1 MNDLPETKRCTGPCQ
16 RDLPPTLI
24 YFSAHAHGKYGLQ
37 ARCRDCARQS
47 QKDFYREHPERKAAK
62 DKKWALKNPSKIK
75 INHARHRKTPKW
87 KKTLQKNWLRSKYGL
102 TEEQYQDL
110 WDKQEGLC
118 AVCGREEEET
128 NQRLHVDHN
137 HTDNVVRG
145 LLCGKCNRGIGMFD
159 EEEPLLQK
167 AIDYLRSHK

>member
-1 MNDLPETKRCTGPCQ
+1 MANPEKRREISNRHSKTEKCK
-16 RDLPPTLI
+16 RTLV
-24 YFSAHAHGKYGLQ
+24 
-37 ARCRDCARQS
+37 
-47 QKDFYREHPERKAAK
+47 
-62 DKKWALKNPSKIK
+62 
-75 INHARHRKTPKW
+75 
-87 KKTLQKNWLRSKYGL
+87 KNWLASKYNL

-145 LLCGKCNRGIGMFD
+145 LLCGKCNRGIGMFN